1 MKEIS
6 YKNIAVSIVMLIL
19 GFSLFLYNRT
29 FRQSNPILSEMI
41 SVAAIMLIVG
51 SPFIRSRAKVT
62 EKKDEFYW
70 GIVML
75 CFVLFV
81 LAAVLFQ
88 ICF

>member
-6 YKNIAVSIVMLIL
+6 FRNLIVSIVMLIL

-29 FRQSNPILSEMI
+29 FRQSNSILSEMI

-51 SPFIRSRAKVT
+51 SPFIRSKAKVT
-62 EKKDEFYW
+62 EKRDEFYW

-75 CFVLFV
+75 CFVLFI

-88 ICF
+88 IYF